1 MKDVAYMNIV
11 PYRTRGNKKPPA
23 AAIGRAWKRIVEPS
37 LDLLAPRAVVTMGKK
52 AGDVMDR
59 WYAGNRP
66 KYCVP
71 RTNGDRY
78 LSAKAKSE
86 LERMNSEL
94 RSQS

>member
-1 MKDVAYMNIV
+1 M
-11 PYRTRGNKKPPA
+11 
-23 AAIGRAWKRIVEPS
+23 E
-37 LDLLAPRAVVTMGKK
+37 KK

-66 KYCVP
+66 KYFVP

-86 LERMNSEL
+86 LDRMNSEL
-94 RSQS
+94 RSHG